1 MSCISS
7 AAARGWGSC
16 GFHGLDEF
24 TEVRIYDELMGYVNS
39 SMWTRP
45 VVMRGT
51 CCGGDTRSD
60 DSEVEKK

>member
-1 MSCISS
+1 
-7 AAARGWGSC
+7 
-16 GFHGLDEF
+16 LDEF

>member
-24 TEVRIYDELMGYVNS
+24 TEVRIYDELMG
-39 SMWTRP
+39 
-45 VVMRGT
+45 
-51 CCGGDTRSD
+51 
-60 DSEVEKK
+60 